1 MLIKGDPQW
10 PTFLEAGS
18 IPALIL
24 RTKPIATHPRDDVMQ

>member
-1 MLIKGDPQW
+1 MLIKGDPQ
-10 PTFLEAGS
+10 TAFLEAGS